1 MSKARAFWTEEE
13 IKILKD
19 LHKHGATVEEIAQVL
34 VDRSEDAIRSQLSR
48 YNLKANSR
56 RSTVNYERYKEL
68 VTVLEI

>member
-48 YNLKANSR
+48 YGLKANSQR
-56 RSTVNYERYKEL
+56 YTVDYKRYEEL
-68 VTVLEI
+68 LTVLKV